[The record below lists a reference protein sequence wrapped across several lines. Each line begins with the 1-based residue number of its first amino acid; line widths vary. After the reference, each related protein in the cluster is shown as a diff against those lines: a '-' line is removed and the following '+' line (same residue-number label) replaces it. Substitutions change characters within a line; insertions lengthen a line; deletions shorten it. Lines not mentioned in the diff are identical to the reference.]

1 MGSKKQ
7 ALMERKEQLTAEKQ
21 AYLQTVEWVLA
32 ADKNVSE
39 EDKEI
44 FLLTTVDRL
53 LEQESD
59 AEAILGM
66 DATTYAR
73 QITKQTADKVA
84 DKPIRIFVFAG
95 FIIMSL
101 YLIVMGI
108 IDFFS
113 KESTFYLGTFF
124 VSLILVVIC
133 IACMLLGGY
142 ILWKHY
148 SVTESKSMAAYFLIG
163 SGIVIMYVFVLVFL
177 LTILPNFGQKIA
189 SGALIEVILGIAGF
203 TTAGLIWRKK

>member
-124 VSLILVVIC
+124 CIIDLSRYLYRLYATRWLYLVETLFCDRIQVDGGILFD
-133 IACMLLGGY
+133 
-142 ILWKHY
+142 W
-148 SVTESKSMAAYFLIG
+148 
-163 SGIVIMYVFVLVFL
+163 
-177 LTILPNFGQKIA
+177 
-189 SGALIEVILGIAGF
+189 
-203 TTAGLIWRKK
+203 